1 MSELRGGMSLGMNDV
16 VIQPLLAGLSTGLF
30 CSAYCLPVIAPYLV
44 AENRN
49 AKGTASALLQFILGR
64 LGGYVVFGAVIG
76 FIGERFT
83 GEWFNLFSIASLVLM
98 SALLIVY
105 AVGLMKPSWSTCG
118 AGWLKGRRLPVLM
131 GFLMGLN
138 ICPPFLMSV
147 AYVFTLHSTAKGII
161 YFLVFFAATTLYF
174 LPLFFL
180 GFLSKMNEFRV
191 VARVSAILVGVLFTA
206 YGIYALTRGALVV
219 HSQ

>member
-1 MSELRGGMSLGMNDV
+1 MHDV
-16 VIQPLLAGLSTGLF
+16 IIQPLLAGLSTGLF

-44 AENRN
+44 AENRD
-49 AKGTASALLQFILGR
+49 AKATAAVLLQFILGR
-64 LGGYVVFGAVIG
+64 LAGYVFFGAVIG
-76 FIGERFT
+76 FIGEWFS
-83 GEWFNLFSIASLVLM
+83 GEWFNLFSIVSLVLM
-98 SALLIVY
+98 SVLLVVY
-105 AVGLMKPSWSTCG
+105 GLGLMKPAWSVCG
-118 AGWLKGRRLPVLM
+118 ADWLKGRRLPMLM

-147 AYVFTLHSTAKGII
+147 AYVFTLHSMVKGIV

-180 GFLSKMNEFRV
+180 GFLGKMSEFRV
-191 VARVSAILVGVLFTA
+191 VARVSAILVGVLFTV
-206 YGIYALTRGALVV
+206 YGIYALCRGVLVV

>member
-1 MSELRGGMSLGMNDV
+1 MHDV
-16 VIQPLLAGLSTGLF
+16 IIQPLLAGLSTGLF

-44 AENRN
+44 AEHRD
-49 AKGTASALLQFILGR
+49 AKGTASVLAQFILGR
-64 LGGYVVFGAVIG
+64 LAGYFLFGALVG

-83 GEWFNLFSIASLVLM
+83 GEWFNLFSVASLVLM
-98 SALLIVY
+98 SVLLVVY
-105 AVGLMKPSWSTCG
+105 GIGLMKPSWSACG
-118 AGWLKGRRLPVLM
+118 AGWLKGRRLPMVM

-147 AYVFTLHSTAKGII
+147 AYVFTLHSMAKGIV
-161 YFLVFFAATTLYF
+161 YFLVFFSATTLYF

-180 GFLSKMNEFRV
+180 GFLGKMNEFRV

-206 YGIYALTRGALVV
+206 YGFFALSRGALVV
-219 HSQ
+219 HSL

>member
-1 MSELRGGMSLGMNDV
+1 MHDV
-16 VIQPLLAGLSTGLF
+16 IIQPLLAGLSTGLF

-44 AENRN
+44 AESRD
-49 AKGTASALLQFILGR
+49 AKGTASALVQFILGR
-64 LGGYVVFGAVIG
+64 LAGYVLFGAAIG
-76 FIGERFT
+76 FIGERFA
-83 GEWFNLFSIASLVLM
+83 GEWFNLFSVASLVLM
-98 SALLIVY
+98 SVLLVVY
-105 AVGLMKPSWSTCG
+105 GIGLMKPSWSACG
-118 AGWLKGRRLPVLM
+118 AGWLKGRRLPMVM

-147 AYVFTLHSTAKGII
+147 AYVFTLHSMVKGIV

-191 VARVSAILVGVLFTA
+191 VARISAILVGILFTA
-206 YGIYALTRGALVV
+206 YGIYAISSGSLMV
-219 HSQ
+219 HEP